1 MSSLPTRP
9 VLDLRPGDEVR
20 QPSGAWF
27 TVASRPKAS
36 PRGSDLTWAY
46 LGGSTSS
53 ADWLARVTCRPH
65 RTNTEVT

>member
-9 VLDLRPGDEVR
+9 VLGLRPGDQVR

-27 TVASRPKAS
+27 TVATRPKAS
-36 PRGSDLTWAY
+36 PRGSSLTWSY

-53 ADWLARVTCRPH
+53 ADWLDRVTCRPH